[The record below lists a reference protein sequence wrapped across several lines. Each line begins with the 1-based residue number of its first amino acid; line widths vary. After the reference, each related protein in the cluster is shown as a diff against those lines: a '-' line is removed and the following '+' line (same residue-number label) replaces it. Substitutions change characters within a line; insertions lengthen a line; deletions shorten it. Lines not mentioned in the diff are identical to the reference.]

1 MTTRFPPV
9 LFKQRRWP
17 HILLACAAVLVLF
30 SAAVP
35 LGAAGRFAVGMQATG
50 TVFLP
55 LIVAP
60 APSKSYYL
68 DCSAGNDGNSGTAE
82 SAAWQSL
89 AKARTA
95 PLAPGDRLLFKRGCT
110 WTGPLYLDWN
120 GGSGRP
126 IVIDAYG
133 SGYLPII
140 QNAQYDVIIRGTN
153 LLIQNLATRGTPQS
167 YDPGCQNQ
175 PKGWQIGFRFE
186 ASASYNTLRYAQ
198 ATGLTHG
205 VKITT
210 GANHITIVKNVFV
223 GNNLMYT
230 LDASNP
236 SNDAGAN
243 GIVLEGD
250 DNEIAYNQISGSDA
264 CSFDFGRDGSAVE
277 VYGGQRNRVHHNTA
291 TNNTTFA
298 ELGTAR
304 SADNTFAYNLVTSS
318 TAKANFLV
326 TEGAS
331 GGRGPVLRTKAYNNT
346 VYLTSPT
353 SIAINCD
360 GGCATNILT
369 LKNNIIW
376 SEGKIG
382 YTDQPCDEAN
392 NLFWKADGK
401 PGIFFPTPSNKSPTS
416 KIANPQLIKA
426 SVGGGDFRL
435 GAASPARDTGT
446 AEPLQ
451 AGFGVDL
458 AGVTVPQGA
467 GVDIGAYEILD
478 T

>member
-1 MTTRFPPV
+1 MTIQLPPV
-9 LFKQRRWP
+9 LFKQRRWL
-17 HILLACAAVLVLF
+17 HLLLACTATLVL
-30 SAAVP
+30 
-35 LGAAGRFAVGMQATG
+35 LGAAAPLRVAGRFAIGVQANG
-50 TVFLP
+50 PVFVP

-60 APSKSYYL
+60 APSKSYYV
-68 DCSAGNDGNSGTAE
+68 DCTAGNDGNSGTAE
-82 SAAWQSL
+82 SSAWKSL
-89 AKARTA
+89 TRARTA
-95 PLAPGDRLLFKRGCT
+95 ALAPGDRLLFKRGCT

-120 GGSGRP
+120 GGSERP

-133 SGYLPII
+133 SGYLPIV

-167 YDPGCQNQ
+167 YDTGCQNQ

-186 ASASYNTLRYAQ
+186 ASAAYNTLRFAQ

-205 VKITT
+205 VKVTS
-210 GANHITIVKNVFV
+210 GANHITIVNNVFA

-230 LDASNP
+230 VDASNP

-264 CSFDFGRDGSAVE
+264 CSFDFGRDGSAIE
-277 VYGGQRNRVHHNTA
+277 VYGGQRNRVHHNIA
-291 TNNTTFA
+291 TNNATFT

-304 SADNTFAYNLVTSS
+304 SADNSFAYNLVTSS
-318 TAKANFLV
+318 TVKANFLV
-326 TEGAS
+326 TEGAG
-331 GGRGPVLRTKAYNNT
+331 GGRGPVLRTTAYNNT

-353 SIAINCD
+353 SAAINCD
-360 GGCATNILT
+360 GGCVTDILT

-392 NLFWKADGK
+392 NLFWKADGN

-426 SVGGGDFRL
+426 SVCGGDFRL
-435 GAASPARDTGT
+435 GASSPARDAGT
-446 AEPLQ
+446 SESFQ

-458 AGVTVPQGA
+458 AGVTVPQGVA
-467 GVDIGAYEILD
+467 VDIGAYEYKP
-478 T
+478 

>member
-1 MTTRFPPV
+1 MTTHFPSAAS
-9 LFKQRRWP
+9 LSRRRLRA
-17 HILLACAAVLVLF
+17 LLACAAALVLF
-30 SAAVP
+30 GAAVP
-35 LGAAGRFAVGMQATG
+35 LNAAGSFAVDMQAAG
-50 TVFLP
+50 QVFVP
-55 LIVAP
+55 LLVIP
-60 APSKSYYL
+60 APSKAYYV
-68 DCSAGNDGNSGTAE
+68 DCIGGNDANSGTAE
-82 SAAWQSL
+82 SAAWKSL

-95 PLAPGDRLLFKRGCT
+95 PLAPGDRLFFKRGCT

-133 SGYLPII
+133 SGYLPIV

-175 PKGWQIGFRFE
+175 PKGWQHGFRFE
-186 ASASYNTLRYAQ
+186 SGASYNTLRYSQ

-205 VKITT
+205 VKVAT
-210 GANHITIVKNVFV
+210 GAHHITIVNNVFA

-230 LDASNP
+230 LDASNQ

-264 CSFDFGRDGSAVE
+264 CSFDFGRDGSAIE

-291 TNNTTFA
+291 TNNTTFT
-298 ELGTAR
+298 ELGTSR
-304 SADNTFAYNLVTSS
+304 SADNTFAYNLVSSS

-346 VYLTSPT
+346 VYLTNPT

-376 SEGKIG
+376 AEGKIG
-382 YTDQPCDEAN
+382 YTDQPADEAN

-416 KIANPQLIKA
+416 KIANPQFIKA

-435 GAASPARDTGT
+435 GAASPARDAGT
-446 AEPLQ
+446 AESVQ

-458 AGVTVPQGA
+458 LGVAVPQGA
-467 GVDIGAYEILD
+467 RVDIGAYEYKP
-478 T
+478 